1 MIRVNKTFLKC
12 EILKIQ
18 AGTCNII
25 GQNMAYFM
33 LLWLFFCLFFRFTVE
48 LQVCLFV
55 FFFGKLNFVFL
66 S

>member
-18 AGTCNII
+18 AGTYNII

-33 LLWLFFCLFFRFTVE
+33 LLWLFFVCFLGSLE
-48 LQVCLFV
+48 LQVCLF
-55 FFFGKLNFVFL
+55 FFFFSVN
-66 S
+66 

>member
-33 LLWLFFCLFFRFTVE
+33 LLWLFF
-48 LQVCLFV
+48 VCFLVHCGTSSLFV
-55 FFFGKLNFVFL
+55 CFFFGKLNFVFL

>member
-18 AGTCNII
+18 AGTYNII

-33 LLWLFFCLFFRFTVE
+33 LLWLFFVCFLGSLWNFKFVCLFF
-48 LQVCLFV
+48 
-55 FFFGKLNFVFL
+55 FFLVN
-66 S
+66 